1 MGPSYTSYT
10 IEPANYRL
18 IILDLFVVAQWGKV
32 HAFFPEVHG
41 TSLNLEKKSKLL
53 VLRYRGSVKDVFNA

>member
-18 IILDLFVVAQWGKV
+18 IILDLFVVDASGV
-32 HAFFPEVHG
+32 GYEESG
-41 TSLNLEKKSKLL
+41 NTLIL
-53 VLRYRGSVKDVFNA
+53 